1 MPQPTRRTLL
11 ALPAALAAPAA
22 LAQGADGRNETRLGA
37 LFPFSGNFALL
48 GDESFRGLEMAAE
61 ERNAA
66 GGLLG
71 KPIKLVKGDATD
83 ATQAVAEVRRLMASE
98 KAGAIFGS
106 YSSQVALPASQVV
119 ELQGLAYL
127 ELGAISDALTERGFR
142 GLFRTCPAA
151 RDFGRQSVAA
161 ITEVLAPLWQ
171 SEPPGI
177 GIAILHEEGMY
188 GQSVATCQEAEL
200 KARNLRQVEKLAYA
214 PRAADLGAMVQR
226 LRGAGAQVVLH
237 TGFQNDILLF
247 FRAMQ
252 EASWLPRMVVGAG
265 AGYSLAETATS
276 IGPAFDGT
284 LNIDFP
290 QFEINERAA
299 PGARRFAEEYR
310 RHYGSDPRSGHSLAT
325 FVGARAC
332 LEAMQRAGTLD
343 RDKLRAALLATD
355 IAEGATPNGWGIR
368 FDDKG
373 QNTRAQPCLLQWQGG
388 KLLTVGPQA
397 AAVAPVKGRLG
408 A

>member
-1 MPQPTRRTLL
+1 LPQPTRRSLL
-11 ALPAALAAPAA
+11 ALPAVLAAPAA
-22 LAQGADGRNETRLGA
+22 RAQANETRLGA
-37 LFPFSGNFALL
+37 LFPFSGNLALL
-48 GDESFRGLEMAAE
+48 GDESFRGLELATE

-71 KPIKLVKGDATD
+71 RPIRLAKADAAD
-83 ATQAVAEVRRLMASE
+83 ATQAVAEVRRLMTTE
-98 KAGAIFGS
+98 KVGAIFGS

-119 ELQGLAYL
+119 ELQGIAFL

-142 GLFRTCPAA
+142 SLFRTCPRAS
-151 RDFGRQSVAA
+151 DFGRHSVAA

-171 SEPPGI
+171 SEPTGI
-177 GIAILHEEGMY
+177 GIAILHEEGLY
-188 GQSVATCQEAEL
+188 GQTVAGFQEAEL
-200 KARNLRQVEKLAYA
+200 KARSLRQVEKLAYA

-237 TGFQNDILLF
+237 TGFQTDILLF

-265 AGYSLAETATS
+265 AGYSLAETAHS
-276 IGPAFDGT
+276 VGPAFEGT
-284 LNIDFP
+284 LNVDFP

-299 PGARRFAEEYR
+299 PGARRFVEDYR
-310 RHYGSDPRSGHSLAT
+310 RRYGSEPRSGHSLAT
-325 FVGARAC
+325 YVGARAC
-332 LEAMQRAGTLD
+332 LEAMQRAGGLD
-343 RDKLRAALLATD
+343 RDKLRPALLALD
-355 IAEGATPNGWGIR
+355 IAEGATANGWGIR

-397 AAVAPVKGRLG
+397 SAVAPVKGRLG

>member
-1 MPQPTRRTLL
+1 LPQPTRRSLL
-11 ALPAALAAPAA
+11 ALPAVLAAPAA
-22 LAQGADGRNETRLGA
+22 RAQANETRLGA
-37 LFPFSGNFALL
+37 LFPFSGNLALL
-48 GDESFRGLEMAAE
+48 GDESFRGLELATE

-66 GGLLG
+66 GALLG
-71 KPIKLVKGDATD
+71 RPIRLAKADAAD
-83 ATQAVAEVRRLMASE
+83 ATQAVAEVRRLMTTE
-98 KAGAIFGS
+98 KVGAIFGS

-119 ELQGLAYL
+119 ELQGIAFL

-142 GLFRTCPAA
+142 SLFRTCPRAS
-151 RDFGRQSVAA
+151 DFGRHSVAA

-171 SEPPGI
+171 SEPTGI
-177 GIAILHEEGMY
+177 GIAILHEEGLY
-188 GQSVATCQEAEL
+188 GQTVAGFQEAEL
-200 KARNLRQVEKLAYA
+200 KARSLRQVEKLAYA

-237 TGFQNDILLF
+237 TGFQTDILLF

-265 AGYSLAETATS
+265 AGYSLAETAHS
-276 IGPAFDGT
+276 VGPAFEGT
-284 LNIDFP
+284 LNVDFP

-299 PGARRFAEEYR
+299 PGARRFVEDYR
-310 RHYGSDPRSGHSLAT
+310 RRYGSEPRSGHSLAT
-325 FVGARAC
+325 YVGARAC
-332 LEAMQRAGTLD
+332 LEAMQRAGGLD
-343 RDKLRAALLATD
+343 RDKLRPALLALD
-355 IAEGATPNGWGIR
+355 IAEGATANGWGIR

-397 AAVAPVKGRLG
+397 SAVAPVKGRLG